1 MTNLEQQSGPAI
13 AFQWWSELTAER
25 SGRRRAALARMRRAV
40 TPLEVMFEPEALGLI
55 QRLPRNPD
63 RRVAVLAGILACVSA
78 DDSRPVARAIG
89 RASLDDDQSP
99 AIMSEARFRRILQT
113 PADGLMDAMRRL
125 VAMTKGQVNV
135 RGLSAAVLYWGE
147 SIKRDWMFQYYN
159 VSFAAPDQQWAA
171 PTSLTQTSESEQ

>member
-13 AFQWWSELTAER
+13 AFQWWSELTAKR
-25 SGRRRAALARMRRAV
+25 AGRRRAALARMRQAA
-40 TPLEVMFEPEALGLI
+40 TPLEVMFEPEALSLI

-63 RRVAVLAGILACVSA
+63 RAAVLAGILACVST
-78 DDSRPVARAIG
+78 DDSRPVARAVG

-99 AIMSEARFRRILQT
+99 AIMSEVRFRRILQT

-135 RGLSAAVLYWGE
+135 RDLSAAVLYWNE
-147 SIKRDWMFQYYN
+147 RVKRDWIFQYYN
-159 VSFAAPDQQWAA
+159 VSLAAPDGQAAA
-171 PTSLTQTSESEQ
+171 PTSPTQTPDSEK